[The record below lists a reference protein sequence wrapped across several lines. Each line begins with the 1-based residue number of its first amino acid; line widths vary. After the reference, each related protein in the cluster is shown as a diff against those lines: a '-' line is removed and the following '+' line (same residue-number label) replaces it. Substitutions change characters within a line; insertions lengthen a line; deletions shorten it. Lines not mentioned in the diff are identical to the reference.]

1 MARWVEP
8 MGLLHGRGAF
18 AAVAAG
24 AALPLEGGSAAFT
37 LVRLIE
43 DGRVAGLMPAVETP
57 EAWQEAVLAITRPPQ
72 PFAGLPDAAGLGRPL
87 VMGVL
92 NVTPDSFS
100 DGGRHFDPRAA
111 LMAANAMLEAG
122 ADMIDV
128 GGESTR
134 PGAAPVDAE
143 TETARIL
150 PVIREIAKDA
160 PVSVDTRHASTM
172 RAALEA
178 GAEVV
183 NDITALRHDPEAMA
197 VAAEAGCPVVL
208 MHMPGT
214 DPATMQQHAIY
225 GDVVL
230 EVAEFLA
237 ARIAACEAAGI
248 PRHRIA
254 VDPGIGFG
262 KTMEHNLELLDR
274 LPILLGLGC
283 PVLVGASRKRFI
295 GTLSGASSPRER
307 MAGSVGVAVAAAA
320 RGAAMV
326 RVHDVAETVA
336 ALKLW
341 RASVA
346 GLPQGGVEPGGVEQG
361 GVEPG
366 AEVPAGAGAE
376 VRAGESAGA

>member
-43 DGRVAGLMPAVETP
+43 DGRAAGLMPAVETP
-57 EAWQEAVLAITRPPQ
+57 EDWQEAVLALTRPPR
-72 PFAGLPDAAGLGRPL
+72 PFAGLPDMASLGRPL

-100 DGGRHFDPRAA
+100 DGGKHFDPRAA
-111 LMAANAMLEAG
+111 LMAADAMLTAG

-134 PGAAPVDAE
+134 PGAPPVDAE
-143 TETARIL
+143 TEMARVL
-150 PVIREIAKDA
+150 PVIRAIARDA
-160 PVSVDTRHASTM
+160 PVSVDTRHAATM

-183 NDITALRHDPEAMA
+183 NDVTALRHDPEALA
-197 VAAEAGCPVVL
+197 VAAEAGCSVVL

-214 DPATMQQHAIY
+214 EPATMQEHAHY
-225 GDVVL
+225 ADVTL
-230 EVAEFLA
+230 EVTEFLA
-237 ARIAACEAAGI
+237 GRIAACEAAGI
-248 PRHRIA
+248 PRERIA

-283 PVLVGASRKRFI
+283 PILVGASRKRFI
-295 GTLSGASSPRER
+295 GTLSGLKAPADR
-307 MAGSVGVAVAAAA
+307 MAGSLGVAVSAAT
-320 RGAAMV
+320 RGAAML

-336 ALKLW
+336 ALRLW

-346 GLPQGGVEPGGVEQG
+346 GVPQ
-361 GVEPG
+361 
-366 AEVPAGAGAE
+366 
-376 VRAGESAGA
+376 S

>member
-8 MGLLHGRGAF
+8 MGLLHGRGAA

-24 AALPLEGGSAAFT
+24 AAVPLDEGRSAFT

-43 DGRVAGLMPAVETP
+43 NGATAGLLPAVDTP
-57 EAWQEAVLAITRPPQ
+57 EDWQAAVLALTRPAA
-72 PFAGLPDAAGLGRPL
+72 PFAGLPEAAALGRPL

-100 DGGRHFDPRAA
+100 DGGRHSDPREAI
-111 LMAANAMLEAG
+111 MAANAMLEAG

-134 PGAAPVDAE
+134 PGAPPVDAE
-143 TETARIL
+143 AEIARIL

-160 PVSVDTRHASTM
+160 PVSVDTRHAATM

-183 NDITALRHDPEAMA
+183 NDISALRHDPEAMA
-197 VAAEAGCPVVL
+197 VVADAGCPVVL

-214 DPATMQQHAIY
+214 EPATMQEHASY
-225 GDVVL
+225 ADVAL
-230 EVAEFLA
+230 EVTEFLA

-274 LPILLGLGC
+274 LPLLLGLGC
-283 PVLVGASRKRFI
+283 PILVGASRKRFV
-295 GTLSGASSPRER
+295 GTLSGVSSPRDR
-307 MAGSVGVAVAAAA
+307 MAGSLGVAVAAAA
-320 RGAAMV
+320 QGAAML

-336 ALKLW
+336 ALRLW
-341 RASVA
+341 RASA
-346 GLPQGGVEPGGVEQG
+346 TGAPPQV
-361 GVEPG
+361 
-366 AEVPAGAGAE
+366 
-376 VRAGESAGA
+376 

>member
-24 AALPLEGGSAAFT
+24 AALPLEGGAAAFT

-43 DGRVAGLMPAVETP
+43 NGAVIGLMPAVETP
-57 EAWQEAVLAITRPPQ
+57 EDWQEAVLALTRPPQ
-72 PFAGLPDAAGLGRPL
+72 PFAGLPDAASLGRPL
-87 VMGVL
+87 VMAVL

-100 DGGRHFDPRAA
+100 DGGKHFDPRAA

-122 ADMIDV
+122 ADIIDI

-134 PGAAPVDAE
+134 PGSPPVDAE

-160 PVSVDTRHASTM
+160 PVSVDTRHAATM
-172 RAALEA
+172 RAALDA

-183 NDITALRHDPEAMA
+183 NDVTALRHDPEAMA
-197 VAAEAGCPVVL
+197 VVAEAGCPVVL

-214 DPATMQQHAIY
+214 NPATMQQHAEY
-225 GDVVL
+225 ADVAL
-230 EVAEFLA
+230 EVTEFLA
-237 ARIAACEAAGI
+237 GRIAACEAAGI
-248 PRHRIA
+248 PRHRIM

-262 KTMEHNLELLDR
+262 KTMDHNLELLDR
-274 LPILLGLGC
+274 LPVLLGLGC
-283 PVLVGASRKRFI
+283 PILLGASRKRFI
-295 GTLSGASSPRER
+295 GTISGVSTPRDR
-307 MAGSVGVAVAAAA
+307 MAGSLGVAVAAAS
-320 RGAAMV
+320 RGVSMV

-336 ALKLW
+336 ALRLW

-346 GLPQGGVEPGGVEQG
+346 GAPPQG
-361 GVEPG
+361 
-366 AEVPAGAGAE
+366 
-376 VRAGESAGA
+376 